1 MRKPPNN
8 FYSVFNQNRMAQE
21 QGCQRSLRDRED
33 SNSKGASFRVDRRL
47 WLEGLKLRVL
57 SSSTVWKSLTKTGK
71 SDCLRMAYQ
80 TAIKQGVLPSQTWV
94 CSPDAQ
100 QSQTTDTGLW

>member
-8 FYSVFNQNRMAQE
+8 FYSIFNQNRMVQE
-21 QGCQRSLRDRED
+21 QGCQRSLRGRED
-33 SNSKGASFRVDRRL
+33 SNGKDASFRVDRRL

-57 SSSTVWKSLTKTGK
+57 SSSTVWKWLTKIGTF
-71 SDCLRMAYQ
+71 DCLRMAYQ
-80 TAIKQGVLPSQTWV
+80 TAIKQGVLLSQTWV